1 MYPSIFFNDFGFWM
15 GLDLRK
21 YKLRTFGFLQNFDKK
36 RGDFARKTNTKY
48 DEKPGKYLELKEKE
62 TIFFSEIM
70 KQNSCSE
77 FYTV

>member
-1 MYPSIFFNDFGFWM
+1 M

-36 RGDFARKTNTKY
+36 KRRFCEENKNTKY
-48 DEKPGKYLELKEKE
+48 DDKPGKYLELKEKE